1 MSQIRIDLRSDTV
14 TKPSPDMRE
23 AMARAE
29 VGDDVYGEDP
39 TVNLLQER
47 VAELHGKEAA
57 LFVPSG
63 TMSNQIAIKCHTQP
77 GDEIICE
84 YESHIYTYEASGA
97 AFNSLVMP
105 RPVKGHYGVMALTDV
120 IKAIRPDNI
129 HAGPT
134 RLIEVENTHN
144 RAGGT
149 IYPLEEI
156 QRLAEVADERH
167 IPMHLDGA
175 RIMNAVVSTGTAPVE
190 WAKYFDSVSLCLS
203 KGLGAPVGSVL
214 SGSSS
219 FIKKALRIRKIL
231 GGAMRQV
238 GILAAAG
245 LYAIDHNI
253 QRLADDHANARLL
266 AEGLSKIDGL
276 YIDPQQE
283 QTNMDMIYNRHPHL
297 STGEMVQKLLAAG
310 IGLNAVDN
318 ERMRAVTHLDVNR
331 DQMVET
337 VEVFK
342 KILEAY

>member
-1 MSQIRIDLRSDTV
+1 MSKIRIDLRSDTV
-14 TKPSPDMRE
+14 TKPSPAMRA
-23 AMARAE
+23 AMLNAE

-47 VAELHGKEAA
+47 VAALLGKEAA

-105 RPVKGHYGVMALTDV
+105 RPVKGRYGVMPLDEV

-129 HAGPT
+129 HAGQT

-149 IYPLEEI
+149 VYPLDEI
-156 QRLAEVADERH
+156 QKLAEVAHERK
-167 IPMHLDGA
+167 IPLHLDGA
-175 RIMNAVVSTGTAPVE
+175 RLLNAVVYADIAPQE
-190 WAKYFDSVSLCLS
+190 YAKYFNSVSLCLS

-214 SGSSS
+214 SGSRE
-219 FIKKALRIRKIL
+219 FIAKALRIRKIF

-245 LYAIDHNI
+245 LYALEHNVGRLKIDHE
-253 QRLADDHANARLL
+253 NARIL
-266 AEGLSKIDGL
+266 AEGLRNIEGL
-276 YIDPQQE
+276 YIDPQQV
-283 QTNMDMIYNRHPHL
+283 QTNMVMIYLRDPRRTTSEL
-297 STGEMVQKLLAAG
+297 VQKLSGQGVA
-310 IGLNAVDN
+310 LNAVDH
-318 ERMRAVTHLDVNR
+318 ERLRAVTHLDVNR
-331 DQMVET
+331 AEIEET
-337 VEVFK
+337 VTIFK
-342 KILEAY
+342 TVLEA

>member
-1 MSQIRIDLRSDTV
+1 
-14 TKPSPDMRE
+14 MRA
-23 AMARAE
+23 AMLNAE

-47 VAELHGKEAA
+47 VAALLGKEAA

-105 RPVKGHYGVMALTDV
+105 RPVKGRYGVMPLDEV

-129 HAGPT
+129 HAGQT

-149 IYPLEEI
+149 VYPLDEI
-156 QRLAEVADERH
+156 QKLAEVAHERK
-167 IPMHLDGA
+167 IPLHLDGA
-175 RIMNAVVSTGTAPVE
+175 RLLNAVVYADIAPQE
-190 WAKYFDSVSLCLS
+190 YAKYFNSVSLCLS

-214 SGSSS
+214 SGSRE
-219 FIKKALRIRKIL
+219 FIAKALRIRKIF

-245 LYAIDHNI
+245 LYALEHNVGRLKIDHE
-253 QRLADDHANARLL
+253 NARIL
-266 AEGLSKIDGL
+266 AEGLRNIEGL
-276 YIDPQQE
+276 YIDPQQV
-283 QTNMDMIYNRHPHL
+283 QTNMVMIYLRDPRRTTSEL
-297 STGEMVQKLLAAG
+297 VQKLSGQGVA
-310 IGLNAVDN
+310 LNAVDH
-318 ERMRAVTHLDVNR
+318 ERLRAVTHLDVNR
-331 DQMVET
+331 AEIEET
-337 VEVFK
+337 VTIFK
-342 KILEAY
+342 TVLEA